1 MYSNNYKQL
10 LVGSII
16 LGSVIFFSNQLSSYA
31 QELPEKTDDSSD
43 ETLDI
48 TIPSPLFSGQGL
60 DEDDVSITTGDII
73 EEEEEEDN
81 DQDNNDIP
89 FELPFP

>member
-16 LGSVIFFSNQLSSYA
+16 LGSVIFFSNQLLSYA
-31 QELPEKTDDSSD
+31 QELPEKTDDNSD
-43 ETLDI
+43 ETLEI
-48 TIPSPLFSGQGL
+48 FSGQGL
-60 DEDDVSITTGDII
+60 DEDDVSITTGDI
-73 EEEEEEDN
+73 EEEEEDN